1 MMNRIFLLFA
11 CVPMVFFCC
20 GPVAAANFNPLPDTG
35 QTKCYDV
42 DGNVI
47 ACPAEGQ
54 PLHGQDAQYH
64 GPAPSYTD
72 NGNGT
77 VTDNN
82 TGLVWQKNTADTNND
97 GSITD
102 YDYPSGD
109 RMTWQE
115 AIDYCNDLSFAGAGD
130 WRLPERIELRS
141 IVDYG
146 RYNPAINTDYFSCQ
160 SSSYWSATTYADNT
174 YLAWNIYFNYGVD
187 NFYNKT
193 VSRYVRCVRAG
204 L

>member
-1 MMNRIFLLFA
+1 MMNRIFLVFA
-11 CVPMVFFCC
+11 CVPMFFVYSD
-20 GPVAAANFNPLPDTG
+20 PAVAANFNPLPDTG
-35 QTKCYDV
+35 QTTCYDG

-82 TGLVWQKNTADTNND
+82 TGLVWQKDTADTNND

-102 YDYPSGD
+102 DDYPSGD
-109 RMTWQE
+109 QLTWQE
-115 AIDYCNDLSFAGAGD
+115 AIDYCNGLSFAGASD
-130 WRLPERIELRS
+130 WRLPTKFELQS

-146 RYNPAINTDYFSCQ
+146 RYTPTINPVFSCQ
-160 SSSYWSATTYADNT
+160 SFYYWSATTIIWASTDD
-174 YLAWNIYFNYGVD
+174 AWGVD
-187 NFYNKT
+187 FEFGGTIWRTKT
-193 VSRYVRCVRAG
+193 ITFYVRCVRAG